1 MNQEVQKIPK
11 ITEEEWAR
19 TTESVKQV
27 LGYLTNELE
36 KLKKRVMDLEEENRY
51 LKEQIAKKVAL
62 QLIWAEVKD

>member
-19 TTESVKQV
+19 TPESVKQV